1 MTPDPEHSDA
11 NAFDDSSSRPSSSV
25 DPAGPVTDDD
35 EELPLP
41 TGTLFFMM
49 IYLMVMAGMWGAIYF
64 EFLGR

>member
-1 MTPDPEHSDA
+1 MDEKPPNPE
-11 NAFDDSSSRPSSSV
+11 SS
-25 DPAGPVTDDD
+25 D

-49 IYLMVMAGMWGAIYF
+49 VFLMVMAGMWMAIYF

>member
-1 MTPDPEHSDA
+1 MNSDA
-11 NAFDDSSSRPSSSV
+11 NPEHDEKE
-25 DPAGPVTDDD
+25 

-49 IYLMVMAGMWGAIYF
+49 IYLMVMAGMWLAIYF